1 MLGSVNSNFVRV
13 CGVNFQVG
21 SFNCHSATARVDVER
36 VEERRASD
44 AAPHARMGFGARPNP
59 QLARRVVWVGLVRSQ
74 LPFATTPAAGGATP
88 VGLRIHLVSSDPLT
102 LQGPALQWKWKRGP
116 RRHHARDRASEAR
129 ARPEPAT
136 VASSSPCARVVVAL
150 PCAARRRQSLKTTHP
165 QLCFLS
171 AARCGRAGRLAP
183 RVPILGCAPHLHR
196 GGGRASYYS
205 LGCRR
210 PPTLAHAPCRGDV
223 ASPSRQVASG
233 LRAGC
238 RRDLHACAKKLP
250 HRRAGFYHI

>member
-44 AAPHARMGFGARPNP
+44 AAPRAHGFRRPP
-59 QLARRVVWVGLVRSQ
+59 ES
-74 LPFATTPAAGGATP
+74 AAGTACGVGWAGQVTASICYYSRSRGSHTSRASDSPRLVGSTHSPGSCPAVEVEARTTATP
-88 VGLRIHLVSSDPLT
+88 RTRSSE
-102 LQGPALQWKWKRGP
+102 RGP
-116 RRHHARDRASEAR
+116 RAAR
-129 ARPEPAT
+129 AGHR
-136 VASSSPCARVVVAL
+136 RVVVAMR
-150 PCAARRRQSLKTTHP
+150 ARRRCTALRRAASAV
-165 QLCFLS
+165 FENDAS
-171 AARCGRAGRLAP
+171 AALFSLCRAGRLAP

-238 RRDLHACAKKLP
+238 RRDLRACAKKLP

>member
-59 QLARRVVWVGLVRSQ
+59 QLARRVVWVGLVRSASIYYYSSSRGSHTSRASDSPR
-74 LPFATTPAAGGATP
+74 LVGSTHSPGSCPAVEVEARTTATP
-88 VGLRIHLVSSDPLT
+88 RTRSSE
-102 LQGPALQWKWKRGP
+102 RGP
-116 RRHHARDRASEAR
+116 RAAR
-129 ARPEPAT
+129 AGHR
-136 VASSSPCARVVVAL
+136 RVVVGMRARRCCTAL
-150 PCAARRRQSLKTTHP
+150 RCAAP
-165 QLCFLS
+165 AVFENDAS
-171 AARCGRAGRLAP
+171 AALFSLCRAGRLAP

-210 PPTLAHAPCRGDV
+210 PPTLAHAPVVATWPRRRG
-223 ASPSRQVASG
+223 
-233 LRAGC
+233 
-238 RRDLHACAKKLP
+238 K
-250 HRRAGFYHI
+250 

>member
-74 LPFATTPAAGGATP
+74 LPFATTPEAGGATP
-88 VGLRIHLVSSDPLT
+88 VGLRIHLVSSDPLFS

-116 RRHHARDRASEAR
+116 RRHHHARDRASEAR

-136 VASSSPCARVVVAL
+136 VAVVVAL
-150 PCAARRRQSLKTTHP
+150 PCAAWRQQSLKTTHP

-171 AARCGRAGRLAP
+171 AERAGSHHACP
-183 RVPILGCAPHLHR
+183 YSAAPH
-196 GGGRASYYS
+196 ASDPP
-205 LGCRR
+205 RR
-210 PPTLAHAPCRGDV
+210 WTREL
-223 ASPSRQVASG
+223 
-233 LRAGC
+233 L
-238 RRDLHACAKKLP
+238 
-250 HRRAGFYHI
+250 

>member
-74 LPFATTPAAGGATP
+74 LPFATTPEAGGATP

-136 VASSSPCARVVVAL
+136 VASSLHCPAL
-150 PCAARRRQSLKTTHP
+150 RRAASAV
-165 QLCFLS
+165 FENDAS
-171 AARCGRAGRLAP
+171 AALFSLCRAGRLAP
-183 RVPILGCAPHLHR
+183 RVPILGCAPRLR
-196 GGGRASYYS
+196 STAAVDARAAIAASDAGGRPHLLTPLSWRRGLAVAASS
-205 LGCRR
+205 
-210 PPTLAHAPCRGDV
+210 
-223 ASPSRQVASG
+223 
-233 LRAGC
+233 
-238 RRDLHACAKKLP
+238 
-250 HRRAGFYHI
+250 